1 MNEQEQEL
9 RQVNKFINDLWLQ
22 LIKKHYTSKPDPATQ
37 NWHDIINDAEALGL
51 KYDARARS
59 LPANLINAF
68 LDYLDGK
75 EYEMRKGRDVQ

>member
-1 MNEQEQEL
+1 MSDKEL
-9 RQVNKFINDLWLQ
+9 KLREIWSFLKDLWQ
-22 LIKKHYTSKPDPATQ
+22 LIKKYYTPDPDPATQ

-59 LPANLINAF
+59 LQANLINAF

-75 EYEMRKGRDVQ
+75 EYEMRKGREMQ